1 MDRLIGCVTFVT
13 VLLAAASPALA
24 TCDEALAVTG
34 LQQCKDQ
41 IHQIDKNIFNA
52 SNADHKEQL
61 CCSAVA
67 QFEDCIRTAIRHA
80 NCHHEVDYLVTLLMS
95 KARDMLGQIYDAN
108 CWYDCRTA
116 AASAFCASTGL
127 VVLALVALWGT

>member
-1 MDRLIGCVTFVT
+1 MDRLIGRATFFT

-24 TCDEALAVTG
+24 TCDEAEAVTG

-61 CCSAVA
+61 CCAVA

-80 NCHHEVDYLVTLLMS
+80 DCHHEVDYLVTLLMS
-95 KARDMLGQIYDAN
+95 KARDILGHIYDAN
-108 CWYDCRTA
+108 CWYDCKTA
-116 AASAFCASTGL
+116 AAGAFYASTGL
-127 VVLALVALWGT
+127 VALALVALWGT